1 MRRSAHLFNA
11 GLALAGLLAAT
22 QVGGCKK
29 STPPAAPAAPPLQV
43 AVVIAEARTIPI
55 TYRFIG
61 MTEPS
66 KTVEVRSRITGFLLS
81 RSFEEGKPIK
91 AGDLLYT
98 IDPRPF
104 EADLQIARA
113 RQAQAEAQVNLAEAD
128 LKRYTEASAA
138 GAVAKSELDKVQ
150 TTLIDAQASVNL
162 AKAEVAKAE
171 LDLSYTKVMSPVTGV
186 IGRALKDEG
195 AYLDAGTN
203 SLLAVATQTDPM
215 YVLFSIPERD
225 WLRWREQAQSGEIR
239 AGYTNPDGSPVDIKN
254 PNPLVKIEL
263 LDGTPYPVEGRMSFF
278 DTKIN
283 AGTGSA
289 MARATISNPDAQ
301 LKEGLFVHATVVGWE
316 RPNSIVVPQ
325 RAVLNNPG
333 GSFVFMVNSEGV
345 VEMHKVTLGDWK
357 GSGWLVL
364 SGVKPGDVVIADG
377 FAKARPGTNVTTVP
391 YVENGAAAKP
401 ATPEVVM
408 PPTGATGQAD
418 RKPENPA
425 SATSPAATH

>member
-1 MRRSAHLFNA
+1 MRRSIHLFNA
-11 GLALAGLLAAT
+11 GLTVTGILITAQL
-22 QVGGCKK
+22 GGCKK
-29 STPPAAPAAPPLQV
+29 PAPLAAPPAPPPQV
-43 AVVIAEARTIPI
+43 AVVVAEAKTIPI

-66 KTVEVRSRITGFLLS
+66 KAVEVRSRITGFLLS

-113 RQAQAEAQVNLAEAD
+113 RQAQAEAQVKLADAD

-138 GAVAKSELDKVQ
+138 GAVAKSDLDKVQ

-171 LDLSYTKVMSPVTGV
+171 LDLSYTRVMSPVTGV

-195 AYLDAGTN
+195 AYLDAGNN

-215 YVLFSIPERD
+215 YVLFSVPERD

-263 LDGTPYPVEGRMSFF
+263 LDGTPYPVQGRMSFF

-301 LKEGLFVHATVVGWE
+301 LKEGLFVHATIVGWE

-333 GSFVFMVNSEGV
+333 GSFVFMVNGEGV

-357 GSGWLVL
+357 ESGWLVL

-377 FAKARPGTNVTTVP
+377 FAKARPGTKVTTVP
-391 YVENGAAAKP
+391 YVESGAAAKQG
-401 ATPEVVM
+401 
-408 PPTGATGQAD
+408 PTEAGSPTADTTGRAEP
-418 RKPENPA
+418 RPGGPA